1 MAPLNVPSMLAEH
14 ASEMYARN
22 LLNLMELFIK
32 EGELTLDL
40 EDDVIKGALLTHD
53 GEIVNEQAKQILEGS
68 K

>member
-1 MAPLNVPSMLAEH
+1 
-14 ASEMYARN
+14 MYARN

-32 EGELTLDL
+32 DGELTLDL

-53 GEIVNEQAKQILEGS
+53 GEVVNEQAKQILEGS